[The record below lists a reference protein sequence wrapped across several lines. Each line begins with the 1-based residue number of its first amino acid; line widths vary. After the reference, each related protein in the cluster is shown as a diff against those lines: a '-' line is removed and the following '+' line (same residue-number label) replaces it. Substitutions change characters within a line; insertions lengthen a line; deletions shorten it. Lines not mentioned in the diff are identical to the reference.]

1 MGKKI
6 LVVDDEPHLV
16 EILANRLKANR
27 YRVATAATAQEGLEM
42 AVREKP
48 DLILL
53 DILMPDMDGYQLL
66 QKLKEGAE
74 TKMIPIMMLTV
85 KKWSEDIQK
94 AMLGGAVD
102 YLVKPFDPVILIQ
115 KIRKALKD
123 V

>member
-6 LVVDDEPHLV
+6 LVIDDEPHLV
-16 EILANRLKANR
+16 EILANRLKANG
-27 YRVATAATAQEGLEM
+27 YQVATAVTAQTGLEM
-42 AVREKP
+42 ALSQKP

-53 DILMPDMDGYQLL
+53 DILMPDMDGYQVLR
-66 QKLKEGAE
+66 KLKEQTE
-74 TKMIPIMMLTV
+74 TKRVPVMMLTV
-85 KKWSEDIQK
+85 KKWSEDVQK

-102 YLVKPFDPVILIQ
+102 YLVKPFDPVILIK

>member
-1 MGKKI
+1 MGKKVLI
-6 LVVDDEPHLV
+6 IDDEPHLV

-27 YRVATAATAQEGLEM
+27 YRVVTAVTAHEGLEL
-42 AVREKP
+42 AGREKP

-53 DILMPDMDGYQLL
+53 DILMPDMDGYQVLR
-66 QKLKEGAE
+66 KLKEQSE
-74 TKMIPIMMLTV
+74 TKMIPVVMLTV

-115 KIRKALKD
+115 KIRKNLKD
-123 V
+123 E